1 MSIIKAFL
9 YTLLAFVFWTIL
21 QLSILLPIKY
31 FIGEP
36 GDITHI
42 FGITRIIS
50 VVGAFL
56 LIFFYFWKPRFDLKK
71 ALKIKNYNP
80 RVYLYLPLV
89 GIGLLLLNRP
99 FWDFTKILNYYQDNS
114 IYVNSIIATNNI
126 ALFYNLISTILI
138 APIFE
143 ELFYRRFLLEKLSN
157 RYNPNLSIIIS
168 SLCFSIMHIETP
180 NNLIPT
186 FISGIIFGII
196 YIKTKKIGYSIMLH
210 FFVNLIIFST
220 NNIEASYDNWLIGYN
235 FNIMYWL
242 LSGIGMF
249 LMLIGMKKITTTVR
263 KS

>member
-9 YTLLAFVFWTIL
+9 YTFLAFVFWTIL

-114 IYVNSIIATNNI
+114 IYVNSI
-126 ALFYNLISTILI
+126 
-138 APIFE
+138 
-143 ELFYRRFLLEKLSN
+143 
-157 RYNPNLSIIIS
+157 
-168 SLCFSIMHIETP
+168 
-180 NNLIPT
+180 
-186 FISGIIFGII
+186 
-196 YIKTKKIGYSIMLH
+196 
-210 FFVNLIIFST
+210 
-220 NNIEASYDNWLIGYN
+220 
-235 FNIMYWL
+235 
-242 LSGIGMF
+242 
-249 LMLIGMKKITTTVR
+249 
-263 KS
+263 